1 MYYVEY
7 VLRLSKKCFSE
18 HPMHTA
24 DNEYLRYIFLDGG
37 RPMLQEQ
44 FLSTMMLA
52 KDQHAGAVPLSR
64 TLCIIYKEEELM
76 KLNECKL
83 EDAGKMNP
91 GASRVCPLEQVE
103 TVVLCSTTSQDH
115 FGGRKNKHFIG
126 STSGTAITE
135 VPVLEW
141 ASRWQVPLDTK
152 LAMLAG
158 GSARATTAVVHHH
171 SSHPHVWEELA
182 HRTKACLVID
192 LTARDEVL
200 GLVCMEAG
208 IPYVAVVHSRLHANE
223 LQQQLVEQVIEAF
236 KRPSSSLHKQKLAQ
250 KLEPRDCP
258 KSKAKAKARVRG
270 SGKAK
275 AKVKA
280 AAQDRA
286 GPNLTQDTE
295 GNAAKEQVATAV
307 AVVPVLPPAAT
318 AAKAKTKATS
328 KATAKRKRAQ
338 AEKSESSES
347 GTDSEPQDSGED
359 SED

>member
-1 MYYVEY
+1 
-7 VLRLSKKCFSE
+7 
-18 HPMHTA
+18 
-24 DNEYLRYIFLDGG
+24 
-37 RPMLQEQ
+37 MLQEQ

-64 TLCIIYKEEELM
+64 SLCMIYKEEELM

-83 EDAGKMNP
+83 EDAGKTHP

-115 FGGRKNKHFIG
+115 FGGRKNKHFSG

-141 ASRWQVPLDTK
+141 ASRWQVPLEVK
-152 LAMLAG
+152 QAMLAG
-158 GSARATTAVVHHH
+158 GSARATTTVVHHH

-208 IPYVAVVHSRLHANE
+208 IPYVAVVHSRLHFME
-223 LQQQLVEQVIEAF
+223 LRQQLVEQVIEAF
-236 KRPSSSLHKQKLAQ
+236 KKPSSSLHKQKLVK

-258 KSKAKAKARVRG
+258 KSKAKAKARGRG

-275 AKVKA
+275 AKAKA
-280 AAQDRA
+280 AAD
-286 GPNLTQDTE
+286 PNVATE
-295 GNAAKEQVATAV
+295 GNAANEQVATAD
-307 AVVPVLPPAAT
+307 AVVPVLPPAA

-328 KATAKRKRAQ
+328 KAPAKRKRAQ
-338 AEKSESSES
+338 AEKSESGES